1 MYTKDNYERK
11 TMNKLFE
18 IKMHDAIFD
27 IEYAKINMADR
38 LYAYQIY
45 CSVGN
50 SGDLIAG
57 DFKTINEAID
67 WITNSEQ
74 AKAAAKSYASDE
86 EILMEA
92 YGETSIQTADWFKEI
107 PNGTMLLDIIKEKLT
122 ADTYK

>member
-1 MYTKDNYERK
+1 
-11 TMNKLFE
+11 MNKIFQ

-27 IEYAKINMADR
+27 IEYAKVDIA
-38 LYAYQIY
+38 LKYVYQIY

-57 DFKTINEAID
+57 DFETINEAID

-74 AKAAAKSYASDE
+74 AEAVAKSYASDE
-86 EILMEA
+86 ELLMEA

>member
-1 MYTKDNYERK
+1 MQKI
-11 TMNKLFE
+11 FQ

-27 IEYAKINMADR
+27 IEYAKVDIA
-38 LYAYQIY
+38 LKYVYQIY

-57 DFKTINEAID
+57 DFETINEAID

-86 EILMEA
+86 ELLMEA